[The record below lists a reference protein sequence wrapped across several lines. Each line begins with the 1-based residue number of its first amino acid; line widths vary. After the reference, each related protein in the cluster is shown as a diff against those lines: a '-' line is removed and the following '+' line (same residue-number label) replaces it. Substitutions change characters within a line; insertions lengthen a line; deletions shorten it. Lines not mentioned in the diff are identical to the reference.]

1 MIIHEG
7 YNNLQLGNPV
17 VTLGIFDGVHRGHRS
32 LLDTLVLRSKE
43 SNGESVVITFHPHP
57 RLVLDQN
64 KTNISFLTTMKE
76 KVTLLDN
83 AGIDHLVIIEFTKE
97 FSRVQACEFIKEI
110 LLNKIGTKHLIL
122 GYNHHFGRSGKG
134 DFNTIKQC
142 AESGDFTVEQVQGL
156 HTEEGAISSSTIR
169 EALLSGRI
177 DDANNWLGYYYSL
190 RGTIVKGKQIGRS
203 IGFPTANIKPDDP
216 YKLIPENGV
225 YAVEVRLDRNT
236 YPGMMSIGTNPTVN
250 TDLMIRSLEVNIL
263 NFDMDIYGRNI
274 TVIFRKR
281 LRDEMTFENTDKLA
295 EQINLDKLQ
304 VLAILT

>member
-1 MIIHEG
+1 MITHEG

-32 LLDTLVLRSKE
+32 LLDTLVLRAKE
-43 SNGESVVITFHPHP
+43 SNGESAVITFHPHP
-57 RLVLDQN
+57 KLVLDQN
-64 KTNISFLTTMKE
+64 KANLSFLTTMQE
-76 KVTLLDN
+76 KVSLLDN
-83 AGIDHLVIIEFTKE
+83 AGIDHLIIIEFTKE
-97 FSRVQACEFIKEI
+97 FSRIEACEFIKEI
-110 LLNKIGTKHLIL
+110 LVNKIGTKHLIL

-134 DFNTIKQC
+134 DFKTIKQC
-142 AESGDFTVEQVQGL
+142 TESGDFTVEQVQGL
-156 HTEEGAISSSTIR
+156 HTEEGAISSSSIR

-177 DDANNWLGYYYSL
+177 EDANNWLGYNYSL
-190 RGTIVKGKQIGRS
+190 RGTIVKGKQIGRA

-225 YAVEVRLDRNT
+225 YAVEVVLDRNI

-250 TDLMIRSLEVNIL
+250 TDVMISSLEVNIL

-274 TVIFRKR
+274 KVIFRKR
-281 LRDEMTFENTDKLA
+281 LRDEMTFENTAKLA